1 VTLNLTLDPEAQ
13 TDGKRDEYANAEV
26 DVPGQRRVRSA

>member
-1 VTLNLTLDPEAQ
+1 VTLDLALDPEGK

-26 DVPGQRRVRSA
+26 DVPGQRRVSSA